1 MPAPA
6 AAVVKNSRLEVTLYF
21 LSDDEEDVVV
31 LAVVVE
37 LEELP
42 LSEEDV
48 LLVLDESEEDLAES
62 FFSEELSP
70 LSFLLGL
77 LLPLLA

>member
-1 MPAPA
+1 M
-6 AAVVKNSRLEVTLYF
+6 
-21 LSDDEEDVVV
+21 V
-31 LAVVVE
+31 LAVVDE

-48 LLVLDESEEDLAES
+48 LPVLAESEEDLAES
-62 FFSEELSP
+62 FFSEEPSP